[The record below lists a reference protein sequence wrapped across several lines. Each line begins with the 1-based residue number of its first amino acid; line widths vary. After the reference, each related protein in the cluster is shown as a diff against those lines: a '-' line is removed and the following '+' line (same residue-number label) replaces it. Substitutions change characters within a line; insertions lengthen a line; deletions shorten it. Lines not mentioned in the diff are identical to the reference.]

1 MVGDDFMAEPVQPMV
16 LFDNDNLPNIPD
28 NKLHKAIVLSV
39 QAEIERKEKLGLPIA
54 RFDRKTGKVY
64 MEQMNVI

>member
-1 MVGDDFMAEPVQPMV
+1 MTNLEQDTSSSN
-16 LFDNDNLPNIPD
+16 NDLLDIPD

-54 RFDRKTGKVY
+54 RFDRQTGKVY
-64 MEQMNVI
+64 MEQINVI

>member
-1 MVGDDFMAEPVQPMV
+1 MAESVQPMV
-16 LFDNDNLPNIPD
+16 SFDNDNLPNISD

-54 RFDRKTGKVY
+54 RYDKQTKKTY
-64 MEQMNVI
+64 IEQRSVI